1 MIDYKNDYTVE
12 EVIEIARGVKPT
24 SHLDQYRIEI
34 LEEQG
39 VWPYDDANTGYV
51 APAEYRDPEP
61 APADIAAMMKAG
73 GNPFIVDGRF
83 DRGRIL
89 MHYDAALAEQ
99 KKLLGELDEAAERAE
114 GFLAPLT
121 RLDTRYDYR
130 ALVEYC
136 REKEIEPLDIT
147 IRELLQFA
155 LPG

>member
-1 MIDYKNDYTVE
+1 MVDLKEWYTVE
-12 EVIEIARGVKPT
+12 EIIESARGVKP
-24 SHLDQYRIEI
+24 SSVSDQYDVEMY
-34 LEEQG
+34 EDQG

-61 APADIAAMMKAG
+61 APSDIAAMMKAG
-73 GNPFIVDGRF
+73 GNPFVVDGKF
-83 DRGRIL
+83 SRIR
-89 MHYDAALAEQ
+89 MSMGYEAALAEQ
-99 KKLLGELDEAAERAE
+99 KRLLGELDEAAERAE

-121 RLDTRYDYR
+121 SLDTRYDYR

-136 REKEIEPLDIT
+136 REKKIEPLDIT

>member
-1 MIDYKNDYTVE
+1 MINLKEDYTVE
-12 EVIEIARGVKPT
+12 ELIESARGVKP
-24 SHLDQYRIEI
+24 SSVSDQYDVE
-34 LEEQG
+34 LYEDQG

-61 APADIAAMMKAG
+61 APSDIAAMMKAG
-73 GNPFIVDGRF
+73 GNPFVVDGKF
-83 DRGRIL
+83 SRIR
-89 MHYDAALAEQ
+89 MSMGYEAALAEQ
-99 KKLLGELDEAAERAE
+99 KRLLGELDEAAERAE

-121 RLDTRYDYR
+121 SLDTRYDYR

-136 REKEIEPLDIT
+136 REKKIEPLDIT

>member
-1 MIDYKNDYTVE
+1 MIDYKKDCSIEELIDAARAVKPSSVIDQYTVE
-12 EVIEIARGVKPT
+12 RMK
-24 SHLDQYRIEI
+24 
-34 LEEQG
+34 EQG
-39 VWPYDDANTGYV
+39 VWPYDDMNDGYR

-61 APADIAAMMKAG
+61 APADIAAMMMAG
-73 GNPFIVDGRF
+73 GNPFIVDGKLSDARL
-83 DRGRIL
+83 DMG
-89 MHYDAALAEQ
+89 YEAALAEQ

-121 RLDTRYDYR
+121 SLDTRYDYR

-136 REKEIEPLDIT
+136 REKKIEPLDIT

>member
-1 MIDYKNDYTVE
+1 MIDYKKDYSIE
-12 EVIEIARGVKPT
+12 ELMDSARAVKPSST
-24 SHLDQYRIEI
+24 IDQYVVDGMK
-34 LEEQG
+34 EQG
-39 VWPYDDANTGYV
+39 VWPYDDMNDGYV

-61 APADIAAMMKAG
+61 APADIAAMMMAG
-73 GNPFIVDGRF
+73 GNPFIVDGKLSDARL
-83 DRGRIL
+83 DMG
-89 MHYDAALAEQ
+89 YEAALAEQ

-136 REKEIEPLDIT
+136 REKKIEPLDIT